1 MDAKLLVK
9 QFSTDAGLAFL
20 EIIRSAPGPIGAR
33 EIKNEIVAA
42 GVKRS
47 DVDAKWKRL
56 QPYVKLHPHV
66 EKSGPTK
73 YEWSAVPRSSAESL
87 DQLSA
92 HSSVRVPAWLTQ
104 ALVATIADSLAVAET
119 SGGHAQS
126 SWSRQREQEKAK
138 VLADLATV
146 VEVMH
151 EQGATIAEVA
161 AWLDGETHRK
171 RLRAV
176 DRLGETVAFDPD
188 RHEIAN
194 GLRTARAGTVTVTR
208 SGYVWQ
214 GGEEDVVL
222 VKAVVTA

>member
-9 QFSTDAGLAFL
+9 QFTTDAGLAFL
-20 EIIRSAPGPIGAR
+20 EIIRSAAGPVGAR

-47 DVDAKWKRL
+47 DVDNKWKRL
-56 QPYVKLHPHV
+56 QPYVKLHPQV
-66 EKSGPTK
+66 EKSGPTR

-87 DQLSA
+87 DLLAA
-92 HSSVRVPAWLTQ
+92 HSSVRVPGWLTQ
-104 ALVATIADSLAVAET
+104 ALVGTVADSLAVAET

-126 SWSRQREQEKAK
+126 SWTRQREQEKAK

-146 VEVMH
+146 VEVMR

-161 AWLDGETHRK
+161 SWLEGETRRK
-171 RLRAV
+171 RLRPV
-176 DRLGETVAFDPD
+176 DAPGEEVAFDPD
-188 RHEIAN
+188 RHEVA
-194 GLRTARAGTVTVTR
+194 GGGRPARAGVVRVTR
-208 SGYVWQ
+208 AGYVWQ
-214 GGEEDVVL
+214 GGEHDVVL